1 VQRLDEDVG
10 ASRTMASLGFHRKK
24 AEAQRV
30 RDGKPAVDI
39 ALKPPYHVSCSPT
52 VSLQSPCHHSCPCPL
67 PITSNLGTLPRFIP
81 PQPVHFQT
89 KTCPSTLEKKL
100 MSTNPVY
107 PLSAYWT
114 VPIFCLVRVLFGSA
128 ECAPLHSSYPRGELT
143 SGFKTSHVLATNV
156 AQTQQWGDASIVGQ
170 V

>member
-1 VQRLDEDVG
+1 LDDDVG
-10 ASRTMASLGFHRKK
+10 ASRTMASLGFHREK

-39 ALKPPYHVSCSPT
+39 ALKPRYHVSYSST
-52 VSLQSPCHHSCPCPL
+52 ISLQSPCRHSCPCSWL
-67 PITSNLGTLPRFIP
+67 ITSNLGTLPRLIP
-81 PQPVHFQT
+81 PQPIHLQT
-89 KTCPSTLEKKL
+89 NTYPSTLEKKL
-100 MSTNPVY
+100 MTTNPVY
-107 PLSAYWT
+107 PLPAYWS